1 MQSATRPLQDQHLPR
16 YTKDLT
22 EGLIKFMLRCSCSSS
37 SRAQRWQQQDYVC
50 ILFFMCFFLLP
61 MLSFKDPDIT
71 SVFNLVLFFLLV
83 IDSCTIAVTTN
94 GTAKEVRHILSN
106 VCGPHGRC
114 ISQSGGN
121 FTCACQPGFTGT
133 YCHESE

>member
-1 MQSATRPLQDQHLPR
+1 
-16 YTKDLT
+16 
-22 EGLIKFMLRCSCSSS
+22 
-37 SRAQRWQQQDYVC
+37 
-50 ILFFMCFFLLP
+50 
-61 MLSFKDPDIT
+61 
-71 SVFNLVLFFLLV
+71 V

-94 GTAKEVRHILSN
+94 GTAKAVRHILSN

-114 ISQSGGN
+114 ISQSEGN